1 MGNEAAAMVDGAQQP
16 MPPGELVRIGCAGL
30 TVDVAPEA
38 GGRIAQITQAGVDWL
53 VGPHDGTPA
62 MIAWGCYPMVP
73 WVGRIRA
80 GRFAL
85 QGRTYQLPL
94 NLEGH
99 AIHGVGFGMPWRL
112 ERHAPTAL
120 ELSLVLPEDERWPFG
135 GSAHQRIEVAEKR
148 LSLWL
153 SVTAGA
159 QMMPAVIGW
168 HPWFRKPERIEFS
181 PSLAY
186 PRDAEG
192 MVMLPL
198 VEPPA
203 GPWDDCFLNDDPVIV
218 HHAGQRL
225 QLASDC
231 RHWVVYDQPAH
242 ATCIEP
248 ESGPPDAFNIGGAA
262 WLAPGAT
269 LGAWFTMEWC

>member
-1 MGNEAAAMVDGAQQP
+1 V
-16 MPPGELVRIGCAGL
+16 VI
-30 TVDVAPEA
+30 APDA
-38 GGRIAQITQAGVDWL
+38 GGRVAQLHYDGIDWL
-53 VGPHDGTPA
+53 VGHSEEAAGA
-62 MIAWGCYPMVP
+62 IAWGSYPMVP
-73 WVGRIRA
+73 WAGRIRH
-80 GRFAL
+80 GRLGFDGESYAL
-85 QGRTYQLPL
+85 PI
-94 NLEGH
+94 NLGEH
-99 AIHGVGFGMPWRL
+99 AIHGVGFALPWQL
-112 ERHAPTAL
+112 DMHGAHEL
-120 ELSLVLPEDERWPFG
+120 ELSLALPEDVRWPFG
-135 GSAHQRIEVAEKR
+135 GRAHQRFEVTERALR
-148 LSLWL
+148 MVL
-153 SVTAGA
+153 SVTAGERG
-159 QMMPAVIGW
+159 MPAVIGW